1 METLLEQ
8 IESGKLWQFP
18 GGIHPPEQKFL
29 SNQAAIGSLPL
40 PEYLVLPL
48 KQHIGANGQLLV
60 NKGDHVLKGQVLTQ
74 PGTNWSLPI
83 HAPTSGTITDIKPMP
98 SAHPSAMPELSIVL
112 TPDGDDT
119 WCELETRSSLDG
131 LDNKALIDIIHH
143 AGIAGM
149 GGAGFPTYVK
159 ADSAKT
165 IEYLVVNGVECEP
178 YITADDMLMRER
190 AQDIIRGMEVM
201 MSILSPQYALV
212 GIEDNKP
219 EALTAMQQAAK
230 HNSKILVRSIPTKYP
245 SGGEKQLIKVLT
257 SKEVP
262 SGGIPADVG
271 VLVQNVGT
279 LFAVSEAVYQGKPL
293 IERVVTV
300 TGNTIHKPQ
309 NVWALL
315 GTEVKHLV
323 YSQGFTPVEDQ
334 RVIMGGPMMGFT
346 LPTVRI
352 PVVKTTN
359 CILAPDN
366 QELAVAGQE
375 QACIRCSACADA
387 CPQTLLP
394 QQLQWFAKGQE
405 YDKLEEYNLFD
416 CIECGACSYVCPSE
430 IPLVQYYRVAKAE
443 IREQKLE
450 KVKAERAKERFEA
463 RKARLERE
471 QEERQNR
478 HKRPARSA
486 PAKDKAKVSEAL
498 ERVKQKRPEQS
509 AVQAAIER
517 AKAKKAEGDTSA
529 LEPDNS
535 AVALE
540 RAKRKEQAR
549 KYKEEKAGSDKGS
562 APKDAVAAA
571 IARAKAR
578 KAAQAADSVES
589 QEQDPRKAAVA
600 AAIARAKA
608 KKSGDEP
615 KQGSED
621 DPRKAAVAAAIAR
634 AKAKKAEQNPEPN
647 SASAAD
653 DVKTDD
659 PRKAAVAA
667 AIARAK
673 AKKAAKGDEPA
684 SDAVVEDDSADP
696 RKAAVAAAIARA
708 KAKNAAK
715 EAEQVE
721 EPVVENEPEDPR
733 KAAVAAAIAR
743 AKAKK
748 AAKEAE
754 QVEEPIVDDEP
765 EDPRKAAV
773 AAAIARA
780 KAKKAAKEAEQAEEP
795 VVDDEPEDPRKAAV
809 AAAIAR
815 AKAKKAAKE
824 AEQAEEPVVADE
836 PEDPRKAAVA
846 AAIARAKAKKA
857 AKKAEQD
864 EEPVVADEPEDPRKA
879 AVAAAIARAK
889 AKKAAKEAEQEV
901 EPVVDNED
909 AEDASSSSDT
919 QTEALSPEDKRKA
932 AIRAAVERAK
942 AKKKAQEQEGNDLS

>member
-8 IESGKLWQFP
+8 IENGKLWQFP
-18 GGIHPPEQKFL
+18 GGIHPPEQKFV
-29 SNQAAIGSLPL
+29 SNKTGIGVLPL

-60 NKGDHVLKGQVLTQ
+60 NKGEHVLKGQVLTR

-98 SAHPSAMPELSIVL
+98 SAHPSAMPELSIIL
-112 TPDGDDT
+112 TPDGEER
-119 WCELETRSSLDG
+119 WCELTARDSIAD
-131 LDNKALIDIIHH
+131 LDNKALIDILHH

-159 ADSAKT
+159 ADSAKQ
-165 IEYLVVNGVECEP
+165 IEFLVVNGVECEP
-178 YITADDMLMRER
+178 YITADDMLMREH
-190 AQDIIRGMEVM
+190 AIEIIAGIEVM
-201 MSILSPQYALV
+201 MTILSPQYTLV

-219 EALTAMQQAAK
+219 QAIEAMRAAAS
-230 HNSKILVRSIPTKYP
+230 HNDKILIRAIPTKYP

-279 LFAVSEAVYQGKPL
+279 LFAVNEAVYKGKPL
-293 IERVVTV
+293 IQRVVTV

-315 GTEVKHLV
+315 GSEIKHLLN
-323 YSQGFTPVEDQ
+323 SQGFSPVEDQ

-366 QELAVAGQE
+366 KELAVAGQE

-394 QQLQWFAKGQE
+394 QQLQWFAKGKE
-405 YDKLEEYNLFD
+405 HDKLEEYNLFD

-463 RKARLERE
+463 RKVRLERE

-478 HKRPARSA
+478 HKKPARSA

-498 ERVKQKRPEQS
+498 ERVKKKRPEQS

-517 AKAKKAEGDTSA
+517 AKAKKVEGDTSA

-535 AVALE
+535 AVAAE

-549 KYKEEKAGSDKGS
+549 KYKEEKSQS
-562 APKDAVAAA
+562 TSEAPKDAVAAA
-571 IARAKAR
+571 IARAKAK
-578 KAAQAADSVES
+578 KAAKAAEES
-589 QEQDPRKAAVA
+589 NNSTELKDPKKAAVA

-608 KKSGDEP
+608 KKEANNVENTQPQIDEVA
-615 KQGSED
+615 D
-621 DPRKAAVAAAIAR
+621 D
-634 AKAKKAEQNPEPN
+634 N
-647 SASAAD
+647 SA
-653 DVKTDD
+653 KPDD

-673 AKKAAKGDEPA
+673 AKKAAKAAEEMQPPADEL
-684 SDAVVEDDSADP
+684 
-696 RKAAVAAAIARA
+696 
-708 KAKNAAK
+708 
-715 EAEQVE
+715 
-721 EPVVENEPEDPR
+721 VENKDAEPEDPR

-748 AAKEAE
+748 AAKAAEEAQPSADE
-754 QVEEPIVDDEP
+754 SAEDNVAEP

-780 KAKKAAKEAEQAEEP
+780 KAKKAAKAAEEAQP
-795 VVDDEPEDPRKAAV
+795 SADESAEDNVAEPEDPRKAAV

-815 AKAKKAAKE
+815 AKAKKAAK
-824 AEQAEEPVVADE
+824 AAEEAQPSADESAEDNVAE

-857 AKKAEQD
+857 AKAAEEAQPSAD
-864 EEPVVADEPEDPRKA
+864 ESAEDNVAEPEDPRKA

-889 AKKAAKEAEQEV
+889 AKKAAKAAEEAQPSADES
-901 EPVVDNED
+901 
-909 AEDASSSSDT
+909 AEDNVA
-919 QTEALSPEDKRKA
+919 EPEDPRKA
-932 AIRAAVERAK
+932 AVAAAIAR
-942 AKKKAQEQEGNDLS
+942 

>member
-18 GGIHPPEQKFL
+18 GGIHPPEQKSI
-29 SNQAAIGSLPL
+29 SNQVSIGSLPL

-60 NKGDHVLKGQVLTQ
+60 NKGEHVLKGQVLTQ

-112 TPDGDDT
+112 TPDGEDKWCDLHARTSIDD
-119 WCELETRSSLDG
+119 

-165 IEYLVVNGVECEP
+165 IEFLVVNGVECEP
-178 YITADDMLMRER
+178 YITADDMLMREH
-190 AQDIIRGMEVM
+190 AEDIIRGIEVM
-201 MSILSPQYALV
+201 MSILSPQCTLV

-219 EALTAMQQAAK
+219 EALAAMKLAAQ
-230 HNSKILVRSIPTKYP
+230 HNDKILVRAIPTKYP

-279 LFAVSEAVYQGKPL
+279 LFAVSEAIYKGKPL

-300 TGNTIHKPQ
+300 TGNTIQTPQ

-315 GTEVKHLV
+315 GSEVKHLL
-323 YSQGFTPVEDQ
+323 YSQGFTPVDEQ

-359 CILAPDN
+359 CVLAPDN
-366 QELAVAGQE
+366 QELAIAGQE

-463 RKARLERE
+463 RKIRLEKE

-498 ERVKQKRPEQS
+498 ERVKKKRPEQS

-517 AKAKKAEGDTSA
+517 AKAKKAEGDAAT

-549 KYKEEKAGSDKGS
+549 KYKEEKAGADQGS
-562 APKDAVAAA
+562 VPKDAVAAA
-571 IARAKAR
+571 IARAKAK
-578 KAAQAADSVES
+578 KAAQAEQRPVEND
-589 QEQDPRKAAVA
+589 EQDPRKAAVA

-608 KKSGDEP
+608 KKTAKATEEP
-615 KQGSED
+615 VNEEPATD
-621 DPRKAAVAAAIAR
+621 AAPEDPRKAAVAAAIAR
-634 AKAKKAEQNPEPN
+634 AKAKKTAKAAEKPVNEEPATDAAPEDPRK
-647 SASAAD
+647 AA
-653 DVKTDD
+653 VAAAIARAKAKKTAKAAEKPVNEEPAIDAAVED

-673 AKKAAKGDEPA
+673 AKKAAKAAAEQTEEPV
-684 SDAVVEDDSADP
+684 SEEPLTNEAVEDP

-708 KAKNAAK
+708 KAKKAAK
-715 EAEQVE
+715 AAAEQTE
-721 EPVVENEPEDPR
+721 EPVIEEPLTDEAVEDPRKAAVAAAIARAKAKKAAKAAAEQAEEPVNEEPATDEAPEDPR

-748 AAKEAE
+748 AAEAAAE
-754 QVEEPIVDDEP
+754 QAEEPVNEEPKTDEAP

-780 KAKKAAKEAEQAEEP
+780 KAKKAAKEAEQARVESTDTSEENSTST
-795 VVDDEPEDPRKAAV
+795 PE
-809 AAAIAR
+809 
-815 AKAKKAAKE
+815 
-824 AEQAEEPVVADE
+824 
-836 PEDPRKAAVA
+836 
-846 AAIARAKAKKA
+846 
-857 AKKAEQD
+857 
-864 EEPVVADEPEDPRKA
+864 
-879 AVAAAIARAK
+879 
-889 AKKAAKEAEQEV
+889 
-901 EPVVDNED
+901 NE
-909 AEDASSSSDT
+909 
-919 QTEALSPEDKRKA
+919 LNPEDKRKA

>member
-1 METLLEQ
+1 MESLFEQ
-8 IESGKLWQFP
+8 IERGALWQFP
-18 GGIHPPEQKFL
+18 GGIHPPEQKTL
-29 SNQAAIGSLPL
+29 SNQLPIRQLPL
-40 PEYLVLPL
+40 PDKLVIPL

-60 NKGDHVLKGQVLTQ
+60 HVGDHVLKGQALTK
-74 PGTNWSLPI
+74 PAGNWSLPI
-83 HAPTSGTITDIKPMP
+83 HAATSGTITAIEHRP
-98 SAHPSAMPELSIVL
+98 SAHPSALPEPSIVL
-112 TPDGDDT
+112 EPDGQDT
-119 WCELETRSSLDG
+119 WCALEPLAQY
-131 LDNKALIDIIHH
+131 KDISKQQLVDKIHD

-159 ADSAKT
+159 ASSQAEIDFF
-165 IEYLVVNGVECEP
+165 VVNGVECEP
-178 YITADDMLMRER
+178 YITADDMLMREH
-190 AQDIIRGMEVM
+190 AEQIVQGIEIMQHLLAPKYV
-201 MSILSPQYALV
+201 LV

-219 EALTAMQQAAK
+219 EAIAAMQKASA
-230 HNSKILVRSIPTKYP
+230 HNDKILVRSVPTKYP

-257 SKEVP
+257 SREVP
-262 SGGIPADVG
+262 SAGIPADIG

-279 LFAVSEAVYQGKPL
+279 LFAISDAVLRGKPL

-300 TGNTIHKPQ
+300 TGNTIKQAQ
-309 NVWALL
+309 NVWALM
-315 GTEVKHLV
+315 GTEIKHLLD
-323 YSQGFTPVEDQ
+323 SQKFEPVTAQ

-366 QELAVAGQE
+366 QELAE
-375 QACIRCSACADA
+375 PNDEKACIRCSACADA

-394 QQLQWFAKGQE
+394 QQLQWFAKGKE
-405 YDKLEEYNLFD
+405 YQKLEEYNLFD

-450 KVKAERAKERFEA
+450 QIKAERAKERFEA
-463 RKARLERE
+463 RKERLERE

-478 HKRPARSA
+478 HKRSASRSTQSA
-486 PAKDKAKVSEAL
+486 QSKEKVAEAL
-498 ERVKQKRPEQS
+498 ERVKSKKAPEKS
-509 AVQAAIER
+509 AVEAAIAR
-517 AKAKKAEGDTSA
+517 AKAKKAADGS

-549 KYKEEKAGSDKGS
+549 QYKAEKATDDS
-562 APKDAVAAA
+562 ANKPKDN
-571 IARAKAR
+571 
-578 KAAQAADSVES
+578 
-589 QEQDPRKAAVA
+589 KAAVA

-608 KKSGDEP
+608 KKAAQQSDADDVNTE
-615 KQGSED
+615 KQATQTDAST

-634 AKAKKAEQNPEPN
+634 AKAKKATQNAVQDEAPTETE
-647 SASAAD
+647 SIE
-653 DVKTDD
+653 D

-673 AKKAAKGDEPA
+673 AKKAAQSAEQDEAPTETE
-684 SDAVVEDDSADP
+684 STEDP
-696 RKAAVAAAIARA
+696 RKAAVAAATARA
-708 KAKNAAK
+708 KAKKATK
-715 EAEQVE
+715 EAEQSDEAVADS
-721 EPVVENEPEDPR
+721 EPEDPR

-754 QVEEPIVDDEP
+754 QSDEAVADSEPEDPRKAAVAAAIARAKAKEAEQSDETVADSEP

-780 KAKKAAKEAEQAEEP
+780 KAKKAAKEAEQSDETVA
-795 VVDDEPEDPRKAAV
+795 DSEPEDPRKAAV

-824 AEQAEEPVVADE
+824 AELSASEESDETDTQTEQAE
-836 PEDPRKAAVA
+836 
-846 AAIARAKAKKA
+846 
-857 AKKAEQD
+857 QSS
-864 EEPVVADEPEDPRKA
+864 EPEDPRKA

-889 AKKAAKEAEQEV
+889 AKKAAKEAQIKQES
-901 EPVVDNED
+901 E
-909 AEDASSSSDT
+909 
-919 QTEALSPEDKRKA
+919 
-932 AIRAAVERAK
+932 
-942 AKKKAQEQEGNDLS
+942 EGNEPS